1 MANDLAAIMPKILA
15 RSLGVLRQR
24 AVMPRLVNSD
34 YGTEA
39 AEKGDT
45 IDVPIP
51 TAVGTQDVAP
61 AITPVA
67 ATDTTTTKVQ
77 VQLNKWR
84 QTDPIHL
91 TDKQLTEVNRNEHFL
106 PMQIGE
112 GIKALANYVNE
123 QIHAEYIGIYG
134 HYGVAATTPF
144 GSDVKGATRT
154 RKLLNQQL
162 CPKTDRRGVVD
173 FDAEAQML
181 ELAPF
186 VDAEKTMSAEAKIE
200 GEIGRKYGIDWV
212 ADDAVVTHTAGQV
225 GTETDVIAVDNGAG
239 YAIGIASIL
248 VDVDSGTSTF
258 VIGDIFTFSGHTQQ
272 YVCTNAGTL
281 DTTGVTMTFD
291 PPLVAAVVDNEVM
304 TFVASHVVNM
314 VFHRDAFAFA
324 TRPLISETT
333 DLSLGNLIMS
343 MQDPVT
349 GLVLRLE
356 ISRQHK
362 QVAWEFD
369 ILFGVKLVRPEL
381 AVRLLG

>member
-15 RSLGVLRQR
+15 RSLGVLRER

-51 TAVGTQDVAP
+51 TAVGTQDVVP
-61 AITPVA
+61 A
-67 ATDTTTTKVQ
+67 ATPITSPDTTTEKVQ
-77 VQLNKWR
+77 ITLDKWR

-112 GIKALANYVNE
+112 GIKSLANYVNE
-123 QIHAEYIGIYG
+123 QIHAQYTGIYG
-134 HYGVAATTPF
+134 AYGTAATTPF
-144 GSDVKGATRT
+144 ASDVKGATRT

-162 CPKTDRRGVVD
+162 CPKTDRRGVLD
-173 FDAEAQML
+173 FDAEAQAL
-181 ELAPF
+181 ELSPF
-186 VDAEKTMSAEAKIE
+186 ADADKTMSAEVKLE

-212 ADDAVVTHTAGQV
+212 ADDAVTSHTAGTAASVQTADTGAV
-225 GTETDVIAVDNGAG
+225 GDKTIAVDT
-239 YAIGIASIL
+239 
-248 VDVDSGTSTF
+248 GTGTYT
-258 VIGDIFTFSGHTQQ
+258 VGDIITFAGHTQQ
-272 YVCTNAGTL
+272 YVITAAVADVSSATIAFEPG
-281 DTTGVTMTFD
+281 
-291 PPLVAAVVDNEVM
+291 LVA
-304 TFVASHVVNM
+304 TVADDEAIAAPLATHVVNM

-324 TRPLISETT
+324 TRPLVSETT

-343 MQDPVT
+343 MQDPQT
-349 GLVLRLE
+349 GIVLRLE

-362 QVAWEFD
+362 RVVWEFD
-369 ILFGVKLVRPEL
+369 ILFGVKLVRPAL